1 MAPDVAHGPREAE
14 TAPAAPWL
22 IPASLAPVVER
33 CWQQAAAPADWNLTH
48 EQFQAAL
55 ERSVAHRFLNATS
68 GNNAGIRPDAAAI
81 ENYLEAL
88 HVADLALACA
98 CSDGAAAAWE
108 FFVAQFRPGLYR
120 AARAIC
126 GPSIGEVAA
135 RDLADSLYAD
145 LYGLKERE
153 GRRKSLFDY
162 FHGRSKLSTWLHAV
176 LAQRHVDEARHA
188 RKSESLESEAG
199 GEREEIVARP
209 AEPQPHSAASEAPDT
224 ERAKYLAIL
233 QAAISAALDAL
244 APRNRLRL
252 AYYYV
257 EELTLAQIGRM
268 LGEHEA
274 TVSRNLDRAR
284 RDVRKHV
291 EAALRGQKRLKAAQI
306 DLCLEYAREE
316 WPFDLTRSLRSPN
329 QQLDQPR
336 EAGALSQD

>member
-1 MAPDVAHGPREAE
+1 MAPGVAHGPREAE
-14 TAPAAPWL
+14 TAPAAPPL
-22 IPASLAPVVER
+22 ISASLAPAVER
-33 CWQQAAAPADWNLTH
+33 CWQRAAAPADWNLTH

-55 ERSVAHRFLNATS
+55 ERSVAHRFLKGTS
-68 GNNAGIRPDAAAI
+68 GNNAGTRPDAAAI

-88 HVADLALACA
+88 HVADLALARA
-98 CSDGAAAAWE
+98 CSNGAAAAWE
-108 FFVAQFRPGLYR
+108 FFVAQLRPELYR

-126 GPSIGEVAA
+126 GPSLGEVAS

-153 GRRKSLFDY
+153 GKRKSLFDY

-176 LAQRHVDEARHA
+176 LAQRHVDEVRRA

-199 GEREEIVARP
+199 GQEEIAARP
-209 AEPQPHSAASEAPDT
+209 AGPPFHSAASEAHDT

-257 EELTLAQIGRM
+257 EELTLSQIGRV

-274 TVSRNLDRAR
+274 TVSRNLDRTR
-284 RDVRKHV
+284 REVRKRV
-291 EAALRGQKRLKAAQI
+291 EATLRDQKRLTAAQI
-306 DLCLEYAREE
+306 NLCLEYAREE
-316 WPFDLTRSLRSPN
+316 WPFDLTQSLRSPN

-336 EAGALSQD
+336 EADALSPD